1 MKTQQSITSLPVS
14 PADDR
19 RKRMIQYTIAM
30 TIRVICVLL
39 LFVVQG
45 WWLLVV
51 GIGAI
56 VLPYVAVV
64 LANNV
69 SGGAPSVVE
78 RPGGLVPLVDP
89 RAPQQWQS
97 EQWRPEQPQ
106 PPRSAPEYDA

>member
-106 PPRSAPEYDA
+106 PRRSAPENDA

>member
-19 RKRMIQYTIAM
+19 HKRMIQYTIAM

-45 WWLLVV
+45 WWLIVV
-51 GIGAI
+51 AIGAI

-69 SGGAPSVVE
+69 SGGIPTAVE
-78 RPGGLVPLVDP
+78 RPGGLVPLHDP
-89 RAPQQWQS
+89 RAPQD
-97 EQWRPEQPQ
+97 WRPEPNDREQG
-106 PPRSAPEYDA
+106 PRE

>member
-106 PPRSAPEYDA
+106 PPRPAPENEA

>member
-106 PPRSAPEYDA
+106 PPRSAPENDA

>member
-69 SGGAPSVVE
+69 SGGAPSIVE

-106 PPRSAPEYDA
+106 PPRSAPENDA

>member
-69 SGGAPSVVE
+69 SGGAPSLVE

-106 PPRSAPEYDA
+106 PRRSAPENDA